1 MNNNLKYF
9 QLYLNYYICPFE
21 IVIYKTTTCYSVSHI
36 TELVKDYNQHNYK
49 GSHIYNSLLLLYN
62 IYTNSTNLSYV
73 TDDDQKKLKIKS
85 KYLISKN
92 ISSFN
97 SIFKRNVQKILI
109 YYMFWV
115 KQSRAI
121 ITNKVSH
128 CVKFLYAGFFFFY
141 FIISHI
147 FISLSFLLVF
157 NVLFI

>member
-1 MNNNLKYF
+1 M
-9 QLYLNYYICPFE
+9 
-21 IVIYKTTTCYSVSHI
+21 IYKTTTCHSVSHI

-49 GSHIYNSLLLLYN
+49 GSHIYNSLLLLY
-62 IYTNSTNLSYV
+62 IQFINLSCMLRMMI
-73 TDDDQKKLKIKS
+73 KIKNKNRIKS

-121 ITNKVSH
+121 ITNKVSN
-128 CVKFLYAGFFFFY
+128 CVKFLYAGSLFY

-147 FISLSFLLVF
+147 FISLSFYWFLMCCLYK
-157 NVLFI
+157 